1 MVSTCFFPRTFFSRL
16 AIVAT
21 AIALVALP
29 GATQA
34 QTTSSSSSPG
44 YSSSSD
50 WQAALAKLDMPA
62 APSAKASAQYG
73 QYGRRNNRRYPYYNS
88 NWSHFA
94 FEIGAGPTA
103 PIGNASRDW
112 ETWGYN
118 VNVGAGWNFSRYF
131 GALIEYQFNRMKI
144 PGHTLTALAID
155 NGIPQLGGN
164 INIWSFTFD
173 PIVYMPVS
181 PRFGA
186 YVTGGGGFYRKVT
199 NFTEPALSTQCD
211 YYYFYCYSGYTPVTV
226 AHSSSNQLGA
236 NLGLGLYWNAFGD
249 YSNAKLFAETRYVY
263 VNSPLASSKNPYG
276 SGTTE
281 FMPVTVGLRF

>member
-1 MVSTCFFPRTFFSRL
+1 MSAFRTCNWCKQKQRRASLIHQLSVNYISGPTRFAEPNPKRSISSMVSNCFSPRIFLSRL
-16 AIVAT
+16 AIAAT
-21 AIALVALP
+21 AFALVALP
-29 GATQA
+29 GAAQA
-34 QTTSSSSSPG
+34 QTASSSPG

-144 PGHTLTALAID
+144 PGHAD
-155 NGIPQLGGN
+155 RPRHRQRH
-164 INIWSFTFD
+164 
-173 PIVYMPVS
+173 S
-181 PRFGA
+181 PTRRQHQ
-186 YVTGGGGFYRKVT
+186 Y
-199 NFTEPALSTQCD
+199 L
-211 YYYFYCYSGYTPVTV
+211 V
-226 AHSSSNQLGA
+226 AHFRSHPLHA
-236 NLGLGLYWNAFGD
+236 HVAALRNLPYRRRRLLPQGHKLYRAC
-249 YSNAKLFAETRYVY
+249 A
-263 VNSPLASSKNPYG
+263 
-276 SGTTE
+276 
-281 FMPVTVGLRF
+281 

>member
-1 MVSTCFFPRTFFSRL
+1 MVSNCFSPRSFFSRL
-16 AIVAT
+16 AIAAT
-21 AIALVALP
+21 AVALVALP

-34 QTTSSSSSPG
+34 QTTASSPG

-62 APSAKASAQYG
+62 TPTAKASAQYG
-73 QYGRRNNRRYPYYNS
+73 QYGRRTNRRYPYYNS

-118 VNVGAGWNFSRYF
+118 FTMGAGWNFSRYF
-131 GALIEYQFNRMKI
+131 GTLIEYQFNRMKI
-144 PGHTLTALAID
+144 PGNTLTAIAID

-164 INIWSFTFD
+164 INTWSFTLD
-173 PIVYMPVS
+173 PILYMPMS
-181 PRFGA
+181 PRFGT
-186 YVTGGGGFYRKVT
+186 YITGGGGFYRKVT
-199 NFTEPALSTQCD
+199 NFTEPALACD
-211 YYYFYCYSGYTPVTV
+211 PFFFYCSTVPSTV

-236 NLGLGLYWNAFGD
+236 NLGFGLYWKAFGD
-249 YSNAKLFAETRYVY
+249 YSNAKLYAETRYVF

-276 SGTTE
+276 SGTEE
-281 FMPVTVGLRF
+281 FLPVTLGLRF

>member
-1 MVSTCFFPRTFFSRL
+1 MVSNCFSPRIFLSRL
-16 AIVAT
+16 AIAAT
-21 AIALVALP
+21 AFALVALP
-29 GATQA
+29 GAAQA
-34 QTTSSSSSPG
+34 QTASSSPG

-155 NGIPQLGGN
+155 NARVAVAVQSGPVRRWTADLDGLDAGFRLRPGQVDMQQAVIQPGALHL
-164 INIWSFTFD
+164 D
-173 PIVYMPVS
+173 P
-181 PRFGA
+181 FGEHE
-186 YVTGGGGFYRKVT
+186 GPLKL
-199 NFTEPALSTQCD
+199 PC
-211 YYYFYCYSGYTPVTV
+211 
-226 AHSSSNQLGA
+226 
-236 NLGLGLYWNAFGD
+236 GD
-249 YSNAKLFAETRYVY
+249 PT
-263 VNSPLASSKNPYG
+263 
-276 SGTTE
+276 
-281 FMPVTVGLRF
+281 M